1 VVVAYGLLL
10 PKAVLD
16 IPRLGCLNV
25 HASLLPRW
33 RGAAPIQRAIEA
45 GDAVTGVTIML
56 MEEGLDTGPMLAR
69 IETPI
74 DPDDTAATLH
84 DRLAALGAPL
94 LVETLAQ
101 LAAGQIT
108 PTPQPAEGVAYA
120 KKIEKAEARI
130 DWTRPA
136 VEVARQIQAFSPFPG
151 AWFMAKGERI
161 KALSSHAVAGAGKP
175 GEVIAEPLV
184 VACGSGAV
192 SLTRLQRPGKNVQD
206 IDTFL
211 RGFALPPGTML
222 E

>member
-1 VVVAYGLLL
+1 
-10 PKAVLD
+10 
-16 IPRLGCLNV
+16 
-25 HASLLPRW
+25 
-33 RGAAPIQRAIEA
+33 
-45 GDAVTGVTIML
+45 
-56 MEEGLDTGPMLAR
+56 
-69 IETPI
+69 
-74 DPDDTAATLH
+74 
-84 DRLAALGAPL
+84 ALGAPL

-136 VEVARQIQAFSPFPG
+136 VEVARQIQAFCPFPG